1 MAIGNS
7 DGSIVLKTKID
18 DSGIKSGMKK
28 MSLDTSKQLFSLTKQ
43 YASLV
48 KQGKG
53 ASEEAQNI
61 AKQISELG
69 GASIGAGAA
78 LGGVGIAIGAVI
90 TVAMAAISVI
100 ADLTRKLIDFSKEA
114 SEVAIQ
120 QEASVQRLVDIYGTS
135 SRVVGDFIDQNA
147 NLLGMSKASAASF
160 ASVYGNLFD
169 AWADQATNAQLTNRY
184 LQMTA
189 VVASNA
195 GRTVEDVQERIRS
208 GLLGNTEAIEDLGIF
223 VNVNTIKMT
232 DAFKRMANGK
242 SWEQLD
248 AYTQQ
253 QIRTMAILEQ
263 ATGKYGDEVAKTAV
277 LTKSRLSAAWNDFQ
291 ATWGTAVNTI
301 LIPIL
306 DVVTKIVQTATLG
319 LQSILGYSGE
329 ILEGAGEISDKAS
342 ETVDSQDDLTQSMKE
357 TANAQKK
364 LLAGFDEINILNA
377 SNSDSAGGGVL
388 DLGLSGSDNK
398 TVKELDAF
406 SKRCVEI
413 LEPLKEAFGT
423 LFDKL
428 NDAFGKTKEE
438 VFIPLSEWF
447 TTEFTP
453 ELISE
458 FETQIDEMAL
468 SVGTLT
474 EKMDDL
480 SGTTVFTFLQDLVTS
495 VSGFVMPVLELANQ
509 LVSDITRNSN
519 ELAIVLDI
527 LWGILN
533 PLIGTLW
540 TGLITAFQ
548 NILTIVIELV
558 AALGSLIGFVLE
570 FFAVILSNDDA
581 SMGAHFER
589 MIAHLVNFGISLLNI
604 VIGIINF
611 IISAIYATVGTV
623 INTLGGLLE
632 SVAKVVGADIDATFD
647 TTKVPQID
655 YVPKWEIPALAQG
668 AVIPPNKEFLAILG
682 DQTSGT
688 NIEAPLQTIVDA
700 FNIALQNNPNA
711 GRGSTEVVL
720 EIDGREFGRAVV
732 EQGNRENRR
741 IGTRLVVV

>member
-28 MSLDTSKQLFSLTKQ
+28 MSLDTSKQSFSLTKQ
-43 YASLV
+43 YASLA

-61 AKQISELG
+61 AKQIFELG
-69 GASIGAGAA
+69 GVSIGAGAA
-78 LGGVGIAIGAVI
+78 LGGVGIAIDAVI
-90 TVAMAAISVI
+90 TVATAAISVI

-147 NLLGMSKASAASF
+147 NSLGMSKASAASF

-169 AWADQATNAQLTNRY
+169 AWADQATNAELTNRY

-263 ATGKYGDEVAKTAV
+263 ATGNYGDEVAKTAV
-277 LTKSRLSAAWNDFQ
+277 LTKSKLSAAWNDFQ

-306 DVVTKIVQTATLG
+306 DVVAKIVQTATLG
-319 LQSILGYSGE
+319 LQTILGYSGG

-364 LLAGFDEINILNA
+364 LLAGFDEINILSA
-377 SNSDSAGGGVL
+377 SNSEGAGGGVL

-406 SKRCVEI
+406 SKRCVKI

-423 LFDKL
+423 LFDRL
-428 NDAFGKTKEE
+428 NDAFVKTKEE
-438 VFIPLSEWF
+438 VLIPLSNWF
-447 TTEFTP
+447 SREFSTEV
-453 ELISE
+453 INGY
-458 FETQIDEMAL
+458 A
-468 SVGTLT
+468 T
-474 EKMDDL
+474 EIDDL
-480 SGTTVFTFLQDLVTS
+480 SNSIGVLTEQIDNLGKTAIVPFLSDVIT
-495 VSGFVMPVLELANQ
+495 GVLNAG
-509 LVSDITRNSN
+509 VVVADFITGVIDDITRNCD
-519 ELAIVLDI
+519 EL
-527 LWGILN
+527 LN
-533 PLIGTLW
+533 LFYFVWNIIYPLLSTFLVGLMGVIG
-540 TGLITAFQ
+540 A
-548 NILTIVIELV
+548 ILTIIVEIISAV
-558 AALGSLIGFVLE
+558 GSLIGIVAELIFVLGSDKVE
-570 FFAVILSNDDA
+570 KHA
-581 SMGAHFER
+581 ER
-589 MIAHLVNFGISLLNI
+589 LLLNIANVGIAILNI
-604 VIGIINF
+604 VIAVLNTLW
-611 IISAIYATVGTV
+611 SVIYATGGAVV
-623 INTLGGLLE
+623 NAVGGLFE
-632 SVAKVVGADIDATFD
+632 AAAQIAGYDADLTWDATAFP
-647 TTKVPQID
+647 KIP
-655 YVPKWEIPALAQG
+655 YVPKLDIPALAQG

-720 EIDGREFGRAVV
+720 AIDGREFGRAVV
-732 EQGNRENRR
+732 AQGNRENRR

>member
-18 DSGIKSGMKK
+18 DSGIKSGVKK
-28 MSLDTSKQLFSLTKQ
+28 MSSDTHKQLFSLTKQ

-78 LGGVGIAIGAVI
+78 LGGVGIAIGAVV
-90 TVAMAAISVI
+90 TSATAAISVI

-120 QEASVQRLVDIYGTS
+120 QEASVQRLVDIYGIS

-147 NLLGMSKASAASF
+147 NSLGMSKASAASF
-160 ASVYGNLFD
+160 ASVYGNLFG
-169 AWADQATNAQLTNRY
+169 AWADQATNAELTNRY

-189 VVASNA
+189 VVASKA

-263 ATGKYGDEVAKTAV
+263 ATGNYGDEVAKTAV

-364 LLAGFDEINILNA
+364 LLAGFDEINILSA
-377 SNSDSAGGGVL
+377 SNSDGVGGGVL

-406 SKRCVEI
+406 SKRCVKI

-423 LFDKL
+423 LFDRL
-428 NDAFGKTKEE
+428 NDAFVKTKEE
-438 VFIPLSEWF
+438 VLIPLSNWF
-447 TTEFTP
+447 SREFSTEVINGYATEIDDFSNSIGVLT
-453 ELISE
+453 E
-458 FETQIDEMAL
+458 QIDNLGKTAIA
-468 SVGTLT
+468 
-474 EKMDDL
+474 
-480 SGTTVFTFLQDLVTS
+480 TFLKDVIT
-495 VSGFVMPVLELANQ
+495 GVLNAG
-509 LVSDITRNSN
+509 VVIADFITGVIDDITRNCD
-519 ELAIVLDI
+519 ELLAIFYF
-527 LWGILN
+527 LWNIIY
-533 PLIGTLW
+533 PLLSTFLVGLMGAIG
-540 TGLITAFQ
+540 G
-548 NILTIVIELV
+548 ILTIIFEVISAVGSLVGIVAELIFV
-558 AALGSLIGFVLE
+558 LGSDQVE
-570 FFAVILSNDDA
+570 KHA
-581 SMGAHFER
+581 ER
-589 MIAHLVNFGISLLNI
+589 LLLNIANVGIAILNI
-604 VIGIINF
+604 VIAVLNTLW
-611 IISAIYATVGTV
+611 SVIYATAGAVV
-623 INTLGGLLE
+623 NAVGGLFE
-632 SVAKVVGADIDATFD
+632 AAAQIAGYDADLTWDATAF
-647 TTKVPQID
+647 
-655 YVPKWEIPALAQG
+655 PKIPYISKLDIPALAQG
-668 AVIPPNKEFLAILG
+668 TVIPPNKEFLAILG

>member
-120 QEASVQRLVDIYGTS
+120 QEASVQRLVDIYGTA
-135 SRVVGDFIDQNA
+135 SRVVGDFIDRNA

-169 AWADQATNAQLTNRY
+169 AWADQETNAQLTNRY

-189 VVASNA
+189 VVASKT

-223 VNVNTIKMT
+223 VNVKTIEMT

-277 LTKSRLSAAWNDFQ
+277 LTKSKLSAAWNDFQ

-364 LLAGFDEINILNA
+364 LLAGFDEINILSA
-377 SNSDSAGGGVL
+377 SNSDGAGGGVL

-406 SKRCVEI
+406 SKRCVKI
-413 LEPLKEAFGT
+413 LNPLKEAFGT
-423 LFDKL
+423 LFDRL
-428 NDAFGKTKEE
+428 NDAFVKTKEE
-438 VFIPLSEWF
+438 VLIPLSNWF
-447 TTEFTP
+447 SREFSTEVINGYATEIDGFSNSIGVLT
-453 ELISE
+453 E
-458 FETQIDEMAL
+458 QIDNLGKTAIVAFL
-468 SVGTLT
+468 SDVITGVLNA
-474 EKMDDL
+474 
-480 SGTTVFTFLQDLVTS
+480 GVV
-495 VSGFVMPVLELANQ
+495 VSDFITGVID
-509 LVSDITRNSN
+509 DITRNCD
-519 ELAIVLDI
+519 ELLAIFYFVWNI
-527 LWGILN
+527 IY
-533 PLIGTLW
+533 PLLSTFFVGLMGAIGS
-540 TGLITAFQ
+540 
-548 NILTIVIELV
+548 ILTIIFEVISAV
-558 AALGSLIGFVLE
+558 GSLIGVVAELIFVLGSDKVE
-570 FFAVILSNDDA
+570 KHA
-581 SMGAHFER
+581 ER
-589 MIAHLVNFGISLLNI
+589 LLLNIANVGIAILNI
-604 VIGIINF
+604 VIAVLNTLW
-611 IISAIYATVGTV
+611 SVIYATIGAVV
-623 INTLGGLLE
+623 NAVGGLFE
-632 SVAKVVGADIDATFD
+632 AAAQIAGYDADLTWDATAFP
-647 TTKVPQID
+647 KIP
-655 YVPKWEIPALAQG
+655 YVPKLDIPALAQG